1 MQVKSLRIYSFI
13 PFITTVL
20 LLAYAYYEEYVKYL
34 DPCPLCMV
42 QRLVFAI
49 IGVLFLLTLIKPPQF
64 VYRKIVA
71 VIISFV
77 SLLGVAVSAR
87 HIWIQNLPADEVPA
101 CGPGLFYM
109 LDTLPFGS
117 VLQEI
122 LHGSGECAEGSWR
135 FLGLT
140 MPMWTLV
147 CFVGFVIYTIIWSTM
162 TKKQY

>member
-1 MQVKSLRIYSFI
+1 MQVKSLRLYSFI

-20 LLAYAYYEEYVKYL
+20 LLAYAYYEEYVEYL

-49 IGVLFLLTLIKPPQF
+49 IGILFLLTLVKPPQF
-64 VYRKIVA
+64 VFRKVVA
-71 VIISFV
+71 VIIAVV
-77 SLLGVAVSAR
+77 SLMGAAVSAR
-87 HIWIQNLPADEVPA
+87 HIWIQNLPPDEVPA

-117 VLQEI
+117 VLQEV
-122 LHGSGECAEGSWR
+122 LHGSGECAEVSWR

-147 CFVGFVIYTIIWSTM
+147 CFAGFVIYTIIWSTL
-162 TKKQY
+162 TKK

>member
-1 MQVKSLRIYSFI
+1 MKVKSLRLYSFV

-20 LLAYAYYEEYVKYL
+20 LLAYAYYEEYVEYL

-49 IGVLFLLTLIKPPQF
+49 IGVLFLLTLVKPPQF
-64 VYRKIVA
+64 VLRKVVA
-71 VIISFV
+71 VIIAIV
-77 SLLGVAVSAR
+77 SLMGAAVSSR
-87 HIWIQNLPADEVPA
+87 HIWIQNLPPDEVPA

-109 LDTLPFGS
+109 LDTLPFGA

-122 LHGSGECAEGSWR
+122 LHGSGECAEVSWR

-147 CFVGFVIYTIIWSTM
+147 CFIGFVIYTTIWSTL
-162 TKKQY
+162 TKK